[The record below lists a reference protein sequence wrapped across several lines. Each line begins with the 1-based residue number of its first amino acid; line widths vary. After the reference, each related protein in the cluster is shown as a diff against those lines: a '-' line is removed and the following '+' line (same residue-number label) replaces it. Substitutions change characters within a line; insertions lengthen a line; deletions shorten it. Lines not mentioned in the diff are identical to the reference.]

1 MLKKMFAATT
11 ALIMIFS
18 SFAVSYAEEAA
29 EKQYIVR
36 LKTSDVQLMNA
47 DGSRHFFDIADESTL
62 DELLREDLVEWYE
75 EDYSVELF
83 DESEQNTEKLPEE
96 PVPTEEHIKKYD
108 ESKWDLEMIRADFT
122 YDINCEGQE
131 IKIGVIDSGIA
142 DHADL
147 KGNILE
153 GHNYISGTYDTKDT
167 YGHGT
172 FVSGIIA
179 SQDDGEGII
188 GVVPK
193 VRLVPLKCFDGK
205 TTNVSVICKAI
216 YGAVDDFGCDV
227 INMSF
232 GLMEDSIALKEA
244 IDYAAGK
251 GVIIVA
257 AVGNDGTEELCY
269 PAAYDNV
276 IGVGSVDKNEGV
288 SSVSQHNKSVFITA
302 PGVNVK
308 STDYKGGYTTGS
320 GTSYAAPFVTAAA
333 AVMMN
338 IDDEIDLEQI
348 KAVLSTSA
356 ADKGAEGYDEYYGY
370 GILNLEGCAKSLLGD
385 TKYFISPTET
395 DGEKISAVV
404 YNNTGEDFSGQFIA
418 CEYNNKEMKSLNT
431 NELSLLSGRTAEVK
445 SGLSN
450 YSDKYFIWRSLEDNT
465 VVSNSRVI
473 NKEEKPEE
481 ETDRQLVLSV
491 DLSGHTDRKY
501 FSLAVYSPEG
511 AIIYAVQ
518 DKMPES
524 SVYNLS
530 VPYDKAVENPDIENL
545 CSISVKIQLNG
556 QETTIP
562 AEAHTFE
569 EKVVSP
575 TKTEEGYTE
584 HTCKACGYTFRDAE
598 TEPIGYFV
606 TYDANGG
613 WQAPEKQNKRPA
625 EALAISDE
633 IPSREGYT
641 FIGWSSDKDSESPEY
656 EIGAEYTADEDITL
670 YAIWRVNTYKL
681 IYTVDGN
688 EYKTVEASFG
698 DRITAEKAPS
708 KNGYTFSG
716 WSKLPE
722 TMPANDVTVSGTF
735 TKKSSGVGGG
745 GGGGGSYIP
754 SKTTPTPTV
763 QPKENQETA
772 QKTDEPQNTDVKPEE
787 DYIVE
792 LFTFSDIDA
801 EDWYYESVKFMKEKG
816 LMNGVSETEFAPQT
830 ELTRSMFVTI
840 LHRMNGGQNTGDKIN
855 FSDVPEGEYYTAAI
869 GWAASNKIVSGVSE
883 AKFAP
888 DEKITREQTAVM
900 AYRYAIYMGYSVQM
914 AQELTYADSEDISPF
929 AQNAV
934 KWASAEGILNGSDSG
949 CFYPQKTTT
958 RAEAAALF
966 MRLYERMQTGGEK

>member
-1 MLKKMFAATT
+1 MLKKMFAAAT
-11 ALIMIFS
+11 ALILIFS

-96 PVPTEEHIKKYD
+96 PVPTEEPVKKYD

-131 IKIGVIDSGIA
+131 IKIGVIDSGIT

-153 GHNYISGTYDTKDT
+153 GHDYISGTEDTKDT

-179 SQDDGEGII
+179 SLDDGEGII
-188 GVVPK
+188 GVAPK
-193 VRLVPLKCFDGK
+193 VRLVPLKCFVGK

-216 YGAVDDFGCDV
+216 YGAVDDFDCDV

-276 IGVGSVDKNEGV
+276 IGVGSVDKNEGA

-338 IDDEIDLEQI
+338 IDDEIDLEQM

-370 GILNLEGCAKSLLGD
+370 GILNLEGCAQSLIGD
-385 TKYFISPTET
+385 TKYFISPIET
-395 DGEKISAVV
+395 DGEQISAVV

-418 CEYNNKEMKSLNT
+418 GAYNGKKMQALT
-431 NELSLLSGRTAEVK
+431 PNELIIPTGKTTAV
-445 SGLSN
+445 SN
-450 YSDKYFIWRSLEDNT
+450 NMFDYSSKYFIWRSLEDNT

-473 NKEEKPEE
+473 TKEEKTEE
-481 ETDRQLVLSV
+481 ETEKQLVISV
-491 DLSGHTDRKY
+491 DLSECTNRKD
-501 FSLAVYSPEG
+501 FSLAVYSHEG

-518 DKMPES
+518 DKMPEGG
-524 SVYNLS
+524 VYELS
-530 VPYDKAVENPDIENL
+530 VPYDKVVENPDIENL
-545 CSISVKIQLNG
+545 CGISVKIQLNG
-556 QETTIP
+556 QETAIP
-562 AEAHTFE
+562 AEAHVFE
-569 EKVVSP
+569 ETVISP
-575 TKTEEGYTE
+575 TKAENGYTE
-584 HTCKACGYTFRDAE
+584 HTCKACGYTYRDTE

-613 WQAPEKQNKRPA
+613 EQAPEKQNKRPA

-633 IPSREGYT
+633 IPAREGYT
-641 FIGWSSDKDSESPEY
+641 FIGWSSDKEAESPEY
-656 EIGAEYTADEDITL
+656 EMGAEYTADEDITL

-688 EYKTVEASFG
+688 EYKTVKVNFG
-698 DRITAEKAPS
+698 DKITAEKAPS
-708 KNGYTFSG
+708 KSGYTFSG
-716 WSKLPE
+716 WSKIPE

-735 TKKSSGVGGG
+735 TKKSSGGGGG
-745 GGGGGSYIP
+745 GGGGGSY
-754 SKTTPTPTV
+754 TPPISTA

-772 QKTDEPQNTDVKPEE
+772 QSPDEPQNTDAQPEE
-787 DYIVE
+787 VYIVE

-816 LMNGVSETEFAPQT
+816 LMNGVSETEFAPHT

-840 LHRMNGGQNTGDKIN
+840 LHRMNGGQDTGDKIN
-855 FSDVPEGEYYTAAI
+855 FSDVPEGEYYTAAV

-888 DEKITREQTAVM
+888 DEKITREQMAVM
-900 AYRYAIYMGYSVQM
+900 AYRYAIYMGYSVQST
-914 AQELTYADSEDISPF
+914 QELTYADSEDISLF

-934 KWASAEGILNGSDSG
+934 KWASAEGILNGSDNG

>member
-11 ALIMIFS
+11 ALIIIFS

-62 DELLREDLVEWYE
+62 DELLCEDLVEWYE

-96 PVPTEEHIKKYD
+96 PVQTEEHIKKYD

-172 FVSGIIA
+172 FVRGIIA
-179 SQDDGEGII
+179 SLDDGEGII

-193 VRLVPLKCFDGK
+193 VRLVPLKCFDCK

-333 AVMMN
+333 AVMIN

-404 YNNTGEDFSGQFIA
+404 YNNTGED
-418 CEYNNKEMKSLNT
+418 
-431 NELSLLSGRTAEVK
+431 
-445 SGLSN
+445 
-450 YSDKYFIWRSLEDNT
+450 
-465 VVSNSRVI
+465 
-473 NKEEKPEE
+473 
-481 ETDRQLVLSV
+481 
-491 DLSGHTDRKY
+491 

-613 WQAPEKQNKRPA
+613 GQAPEKQNKRPA
-625 EALAISDE
+625 GALAISDE

-656 EIGAEYTADEDITL
+656 EIGAEYTADEDIML

-888 DEKITREQTAVM
+888 DEKITREQMAVM

>member
-11 ALIMIFS
+11 ALIIIFS

-62 DELLREDLVEWYE
+62 DELLCEDLVEWYE

-172 FVSGIIA
+172 FVRGIIA
-179 SQDDGEGII
+179 SLDDGEGII

-193 VRLVPLKCFDGK
+193 VRLVPLKCFDCK

-333 AVMMN
+333 AVMIN

-404 YNNTGEDFSGQFIA
+404 YNNTGEDFS
-418 CEYNNKEMKSLNT
+418 
-431 NELSLLSGRTAEVK
+431 
-445 SGLSN
+445 
-450 YSDKYFIWRSLEDNT
+450 
-465 VVSNSRVI
+465 
-473 NKEEKPEE
+473 
-481 ETDRQLVLSV
+481 
-491 DLSGHTDRKY
+491 
-501 FSLAVYSPEG
+501 LAVYSPEG

-569 EKVVSP
+569 GKVVSP

-613 WQAPEKQNKRPA
+613 GQAPEKQNKRPA
-625 EALAISDE
+625 GALAISDE

-656 EIGAEYTADEDITL
+656 EIGAEYTADEDIML

-888 DEKITREQTAVM
+888 DEKITREQMAVM

-966 MRLYERMQTGGEK
+966 MRLYERM